1 MSITIINQLKNPYNY
16 TILLNGKPVQPIKQ
30 RETISIPLEK
40 GENQISFKY
49 AKTPA
54 ISVKKGDTLVLED
67 QFPFAI
73 LTHWGFQLIYFIF
86 LYFVNSLIPT
96 DLKIFLIPLFLLLP
110 ALPYLLLPHFTIHRR

>member
-1 MSITIINQLKNPYNY
+1 MSITIINQLNNPYNY
-16 TILLNGKPVQPIKQ
+16 TILLNGKPVQSIKQ

-49 AKTPA
+49 AKIPA
-54 ISVKKGDTLVLED
+54 ISVKEGDTLILED

-86 LYFVNSLIPT
+86 LYFVNSIIHAK
-96 DLKIFLIPLFLLLP
+96 LKIIVIPLLLLLP
-110 ALPYLLLPHFTIHRR
+110 ALPYLLLPHFTIQRR